1 MAWNG
6 KGFSQHLHRFTSLE
20 ALQTQHQEFLWR
32 HNGLNHWTLVMAS
45 TFSPFSATSPAPP
58 PGGGSG
64 VGLNIPTFL
73 ALGWFPWQPA
83 SILRGFPKSHLINIS
98 SEVFE
103 RACYMSNKRLLFISS
118 LSFLN
123 YLGTENKTKYYNK
136 RCPYGS

>member
-1 MAWNG
+1 MEWEGILTAPPQVHQLRSSPNPAPGIFMEARWIKSLDTG
-6 KGFSQHLHRFTSLE
+6 DGFN
-20 ALQTQHQEFLWR
+20 LQPILCH
-32 HNGLNHWTLVMAS
+32 
-45 TFSPFSATSPAPP
+45 PPPAPP
-58 PGGGSG
+58 PGGGSR

-118 LSFLN
+118 LSFWN